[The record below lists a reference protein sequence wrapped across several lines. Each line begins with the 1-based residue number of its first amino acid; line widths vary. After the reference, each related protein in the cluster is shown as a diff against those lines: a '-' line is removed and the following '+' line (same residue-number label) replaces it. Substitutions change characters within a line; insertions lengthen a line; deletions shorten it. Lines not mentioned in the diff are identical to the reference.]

1 MNCRAFL
8 LASALAAAATPSMAQ
23 TAPTD
28 GAGASSAVPFQYDTE
43 QVRALQQ
50 RLNQEGFSSGHV
62 DGVWGPI
69 TSKAVLEYQRKA
81 GLQLTGQLD
90 VATLRALGLLAA
102 AQPTTP
108 PLVAE
113 PPAAPAPRPVV
124 QAPQAAALPVAP
136 APPSP
141 VAPPLAAAT
150 PPAVPLGATAGAS
163 GGPSGAGAGTGRPEP
178 TPGANSFTEGQAR
191 GRIEDQGFTNVGE
204 LRKSDEGIWR
214 GMATKDGQH
223 TAVWLDYQG
232 EVGRQ

>member
-8 LASALAAAATPSMAQ
+8 LASALAAAATPSVAQ

-28 GAGASSAVPFQYDTE
+28 GAASTSAIPFQYDTE

-69 TSKAVLEYQRKA
+69 TSRAVLEYQRRA
-81 GLQLTGQLD
+81 GLQPTGQLD

-102 AQPTTP
+102 AQPIAP
-108 PLVAE
+108 SLAAE

-124 QAPQAAALPVAP
+124 QAPQPA
-136 APPSP
+136 APPTAQAPPPS
-141 VAPPLAAAT
+141 VAPPVAAAT
-150 PPAVPLGATAGAS
+150 SPAVPLGAPGGAS
-163 GGPSGAGAGTGRPEP
+163 GGPSGAGTGRPEP

-191 GRIEDQGFTNVGE
+191 ERIENQGFTNVGE
-204 LRKSDEGIWR
+204 MRRSGDGIWR
-214 GMATKDGQH
+214 GMATKDGQR